1 MGSADDL
8 IYSPIGGSLSDIPVP
23 EVWMEVLAAMRAMP
37 SWNIATIAGGA
48 LRDLDQGRPVKDVD
62 IFVPHSE
69 KTRARLE
76 VVITSLGLDPL
87 DLDVVTHDSPA
98 RSAASKIATQLTT
111 APHFNFHYEGWR
123 FEITQK
129 VESFSHRS
137 IIDSFD
143 IGLCM
148 ISLDGNQ
155 IYRSPEYKTDA
166 ANKTLTVVRNTGGG
180 ELRHAERLR
189 RKYSKW
195 KIIPL

>member
-1 MGSADDL
+1 L
-8 IYSPIGGSLSDIPVP
+8 
-23 EVWMEVLAAMRAMP
+23 EVLAAMRTMP
-37 SWNIATIAGGA
+37 TWNVATIAGGA

-69 KTRARLE
+69 KTRPRLE
-76 VVITSLGLDPL
+76 VVIQALGLDPI
-87 DLDVVTHDSPA
+87 DLDEVKHDSTA
-98 RSAASKIATQLTT
+98 RSTASKLATQLST
-111 APHFNFHYEGWR
+111 ASHFNFFYEGWR

-129 VESFSHRS
+129 LESFDHRS
-137 IIDSFD
+137 IIESFD

-148 ISLDGNQ
+148 ISLDGDK

-166 ANKTLTVVRNTGGG
+166 ANKTLTVVRATGGG

-195 KIIPL
+195 RIVPL